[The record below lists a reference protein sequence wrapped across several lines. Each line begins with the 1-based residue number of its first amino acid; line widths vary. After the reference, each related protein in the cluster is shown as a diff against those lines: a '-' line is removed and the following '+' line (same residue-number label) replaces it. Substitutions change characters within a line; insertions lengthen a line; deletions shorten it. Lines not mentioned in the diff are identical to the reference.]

1 MNAIIFSMYMIGEVY
16 CENRSHPE
24 IILFIRRISAIRITE
39 SGPCFPSAIYLPV
52 GISNFWERLILRYT
66 SQLVLVQIYIHI
78 MLCMYVHTYINAFCA
93 QRLYFGDVHIIL
105 HILLLMNA
113 QKKSLFSLCNCEQ
126 YFICR
131 CKRCK
136 ILRDKRYKML
146 NKIKDFTSVRTYDDT
161 W

>member
-1 MNAIIFSMYMIGEVY
+1 MIGEVY

-78 MLCMYVHTYINAFCA
+78 MLCIVEHVCTYINAFCA

-105 HILLLMNA
+105 HILLLMNMHA
-113 QKKSLFSLCNCEQ
+113 DTKKV
-126 YFICR
+126 YFHYVIGYNTSFAGVKYWGISDIR
-131 CKRCK
+131 C
-136 ILRDKRYKML
+136 
-146 NKIKDFTSVRTYDDT
+146 
-161 W
+161 